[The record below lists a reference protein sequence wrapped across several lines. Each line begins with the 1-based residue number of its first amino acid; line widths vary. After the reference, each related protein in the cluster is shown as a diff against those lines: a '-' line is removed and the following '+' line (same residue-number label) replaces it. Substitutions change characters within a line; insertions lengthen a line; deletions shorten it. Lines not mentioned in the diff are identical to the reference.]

1 MIKMKKKIKIFV
13 RKFKSGIQ
21 GNPKNKKVIIILRC
35 GNTKHYLYMYNMH
48 FLAKRKKTEEKK
60 HSCTYFLDVV
70 VSNFF
75 NNFSLFC
82 ELRMQL

>member
-1 MIKMKKKIKIFV
+1 MLKIKMKKKIKIFV

-48 FLAKRKKTEEKK
+48 FLAKRKKQKK
-60 HSCTYFLDVV
+60 KAFVYLLS
-70 VSNFF
+70 
-75 NNFSLFC
+75 
-82 ELRMQL
+82 